1 MLSQFTTK
9 AGMLLD
15 ETPGIRALR
24 PQACLAKVQKHHATQ
39 TVPIM

>member
-9 AGMLLD
+9 AGRLLD
-15 ETPGIRALR
+15 ETPAIRALKT
-24 PQACLAKVQKHHATQ
+24 QACLAKVQKHHVNQ